1 MSFTARG
8 STNPL
13 SRSKHPFMFEFSH
26 PVYPMT
32 LSPGS
37 EGGYSVHD
45 SAAPAAF
52 HEQARAKVNLTL
64 HILGK
69 RPDGYHELESLVV
82 FADLCDELSFSP
94 AREDLLRLEGPFA
107 GAVDG
112 ENLVFKA
119 KRAAAGWLGRELHGD
134 FRLKK
139 NIPVA
144 AGLGGGSSDAAAA
157 IRILLK
163 AYGNSA
169 AAGGFIERAAAVGA
183 DVPVC
188 LYNQAAWMRGLG
200 EQVTP
205 AANLPSLP
213 AILVNPRI
221 KVSTADVFR
230 RLGAAP
236 YRPEE
241 VRRPVLEDA
250 DFGGPE
256 KAAALLRQGR
266 NDLEKPA
273 AALEPAVESTLDAI
287 GRQEGCLLAR
297 LSGSGPT
304 CFGLFPTQ
312 DIAKRAAEAV
322 ARAHPSWW
330 TVAVTLS

>member
-1 MSFTARG
+1 
-8 STNPL
+8 
-13 SRSKHPFMFEFSH
+13 
-26 PVYPMT
+26 MT
-32 LSPGS
+32 LLPGS
-37 EGGYSVHD
+37 ASGGTLHD
-45 SAAPAAF
+45 GAASAVMQ
-52 HEQARAKVNLTL
+52 EQAPAKVNLTL

-82 FADLCDELSFSP
+82 FADLCDKLSFSP
-94 AREDLLRLEGPFA
+94 AREDRIRLQGPFA

-112 ENLVFKA
+112 ENLVLKA
-119 KRAAAGWLGRELHGD
+119 KRAVAGWLGREIHGD
-134 FRLKK
+134 FVLNK

-163 AYGNSA
+163 AYGDSA
-169 AAGGFIERAAAVGA
+169 GVEGFIQKSAAVGA

-188 LYNQAAWMRGLG
+188 LYGRAALMRGLG
-200 EQVTP
+200 ERVMP
-205 AANLPSLP
+205 ASSVPSLP

-221 KVSTADVFR
+221 KLSTAEVFR

-236 YRPEE
+236 YQPQQVAPSAFEG
-241 VRRPVLEDA
+241 V

-256 KAAALLRQGR
+256 EAAALLRQGR

-273 AALEPAVESTLDAI
+273 TALEPAVESTLDAI
-287 GRQEGCLLAR
+287 RRQEGCLLAR

-304 CFGLFPTQ
+304 CFGLFPSQET
-312 DIAKRAAEAV
+312 AKRAAEAV
-322 ARAHPSWW
+322 AKAHPSWW
-330 TVAVTLS
+330 TAAVTLS